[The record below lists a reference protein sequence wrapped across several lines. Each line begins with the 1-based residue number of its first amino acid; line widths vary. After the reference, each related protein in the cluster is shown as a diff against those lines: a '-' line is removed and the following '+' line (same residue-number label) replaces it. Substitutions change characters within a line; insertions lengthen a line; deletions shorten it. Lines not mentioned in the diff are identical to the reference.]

1 MAKKKIPKPTK
12 KEKAQMVEKLLE
24 LYPDAAPELTFRSDY
39 ELLVAVI
46 LSAQCTDQRVNAVTD
61 VLFKI
66 ASTPQAMT
74 ELSLEALEEIIRPC
88 GLFHTKAKNILNMS
102 KTLCDDYGGNVP
114 ETLESLMA
122 LPGVGRKTA
131 NVVVSNAFGIPAI
144 AVDTHVFR
152 VSARLGLASG
162 QNVDKTEQELM
173 KVMPREHW
181 TKLHHCLILHGRRVC
196 KARKPACESCG
207 LSALC
212 PHGKAVLEA
221 GSDNDGGVNVASAK

>member
-1 MAKKKIPKPTK
+1 MAKKAIPKPTK
-12 KEKAQMVEKLLE
+12 KDKAEMIALLLE
-24 LYPDAAPELTFRSDY
+24 LYPDAAPELTFKSDY

-46 LSAQCTDQRVNAVTD
+46 LSAQCTDVRVNEVTNI
-61 VLFKI
+61 LFKT
-66 ASTPQAMT
+66 ASTPEAMT
-74 ELSLEALEEIIRPC
+74 KLSLNALEDIIRPC
-88 GLFHTKAKNILNMS
+88 GLFHTKAKNILSMS
-102 KTLCDDYGGNVP
+102 ETLTQKYDGKVP
-114 ETLESLMA
+114 ETLEQLME

-131 NVVVSNAFGIPAI
+131 NVVVSNAFGVPAI

-173 KVMPREHW
+173 KVMPKEHW

-207 LSALC
+207 LNALC
-212 PHGKAVLEA
+212 PHGKQLL
-221 GSDNDGGVNVASAK
+221 SDN

>member
-1 MAKKKIPKPTK
+1 MAKKATPKPTK
-12 KEKAQMVEKLLE
+12 KEKAQMIELLLA
-24 LYPDAAPELTFRSDY
+24 LYPDAAPELTFNSDY

-46 LSAQCTDQRVNAVTD
+46 LSAQCTDVRVNEVTNI
-61 VLFKI
+61 LFKR
-66 ASTPQAMT
+66 ADTPQAMT
-74 ELSLEALEEIIRPC
+74 SLSLETLEDIIRPC
-88 GLFHTKAKNILNMS
+88 GLFHTKAKNILAMS
-102 KTLCDDYGGNVP
+102 QTLTRNYDGKVP
-114 ETLESLMA
+114 ETLEQLME

-131 NVVVSNAFGIPAI
+131 NVVISNAFGVPAI

-196 KARKPACESCG
+196 KARKPACETCG
-207 LSALC
+207 LNALC
-212 PHGKAVLEA
+212 PHGKQLLSEA
-221 GSDNDGGVNVASAK
+221 IAL

>member
-1 MAKKKIPKPTK
+1 MAKKATPKPTK
-12 KEKAQMVEKLLE
+12 KEKAQMIELLLA
-24 LYPDAAPELTFRSDY
+24 LYPDAAPELTFNSDY

-46 LSAQCTDQRVNAVTD
+46 LSAQCTDVRVNEVTNI
-61 VLFKI
+61 LFKR
-66 ASTPQAMT
+66 AGTPEAMT
-74 ELSLEALEEIIRPC
+74 TLSLETLEDIIRPC
-88 GLFHTKAKNILNMS
+88 GLFHTKAKNILTMS
-102 KTLCDDYGGNVP
+102 QTLTQNYDGKVP
-114 ETLESLMA
+114 ETLEQLME

-131 NVVVSNAFGIPAI
+131 NVVVSNAFGVPAI

-196 KARKPACESCG
+196 KARKPACETCG
-207 LSALC
+207 LNALC
-212 PHGKAVLEA
+212 PHGKQLLSEVIT
-221 GSDNDGGVNVASAK
+221 V

>member
-1 MAKKKIPKPTK
+1 MAKKTAQKPTK
-12 KEKAQMVEKLLE
+12 KEKAAMVARLLE
-24 LYPDAAPELTFRSDY
+24 LYPDAGPELTFNSEY

-46 LSAQCTDQRVNAVTD
+46 LSAQCTDLRVNEVTK
-61 VLFKI
+61 VLFKL
-66 ASTPQAMT
+66 APSPEAMT
-74 ELSLEALEEIIRPC
+74 RLSLGELEEIIRPC
-88 GLFHTKAKNILNMS
+88 GLFHTKAKNILTMS
-102 KTLCDDYGGNVP
+102 QTLISQYGGSVP
-114 ETLESLMA
+114 ETLEALMA

-131 NVVVSNAFGIPAI
+131 NVVVSNAFGVPAI

-207 LSALC
+207 LNTLC
-212 PHGKAVLEA
+212 PHGRLQLGTA
-221 GSDNDGGVNVASAK
+221 

>member
-1 MAKKKIPKPTK
+1 MAKKKVPKPTK
-12 KEKAQMVEKLLE
+12 KEKAQMIELLLA
-24 LYPDAAPELTFRSDY
+24 LYPDAAPELTFNSDY

-46 LSAQCTDQRVNAVTD
+46 LSAQCTDVRVNEVTNI
-61 VLFKI
+61 LFKR
-66 ASTPQAMT
+66 ADTPQAMT
-74 ELSLEALEEIIRPC
+74 TLSLETLEDIIRPC
-88 GLFHTKAKNILNMS
+88 GLFHTKAKNILAMS
-102 KTLCDDYGGNVP
+102 QTLSEKYDGKVP
-114 ETLESLMA
+114 ETLEQLME

-131 NVVVSNAFGIPAI
+131 NVVISNAFGVPAI

-196 KARKPACESCG
+196 KARKPACETCG
-207 LSALC
+207 LNALC
-212 PHGKAVLEA
+212 PHGKQLLSEA
-221 GSDNDGGVNVASAK
+221 IAL